1 VPSVAEM
8 RATVEKYLALVAT
21 GTAEEITALYA
32 EGATLEDPVGADPLV
47 GLDAVLAFYKVIE
60 PIERSTEL
68 MFFKAAGDTA
78 VFQFT
83 IVTTFGDTSIE
94 IQPADIMRF
103 DEAGKIVSMRAVWA
117 QDEMRTRSTNK
128 P

>member
-8 RATVEKYLALVAT
+8 RSTVDKYLSLVGS

-32 EGATLEDPVGADPLV
+32 DGATLEDPVGAEPLV

-60 PIERSTEL
+60 PIQRSTEL
-68 MFFKAAGDTA
+68 LFFKAAGDTA
-78 VFQFT
+78 VFQFR

-94 IQPADIMRF
+94 IEPADIMRF
-103 DEAGKIVSMRAVWA
+103 DADGKITSMRAVWA
-117 QDEMRTRSTNK
+117 EEEMVTRTA
-128 P
+128 

>member
-8 RATVEKYLALVAT
+8 RSTVEKYLSLVAT

-32 EGATLEDPVGADPLV
+32 EGATLEDPVGAAPLE

-60 PIERSTEL
+60 PIQRSTEL

-78 VFQFT
+78 VFQFR

-94 IQPADIMRF
+94 IEPADIMRF
-103 DEAGKIVSMRAVWA
+103 DEDGKVVSMRAVWA
-117 QDEMRTRSTNK
+117 EDEMVTRTA
-128 P
+128 

>member
-1 VPSVAEM
+1 MPSVAEM
-8 RATVEKYLALVAT
+8 QATVEQYLSLVAT

-32 EGATLEDPVGADPLV
+32 DGATLEDPVGAEPLV

-78 VFQFT
+78 VFQFR
-83 IVTTFGDTSIE
+83 IVTTFGDTAIQIE
-94 IQPADIMRF
+94 PVDIMVF
-103 DEAGKIVSMRAVWA
+103 DGDGKVASMRAVWA
-117 QDEMRTRSTNK
+117 QDEMITTTA
-128 P
+128 